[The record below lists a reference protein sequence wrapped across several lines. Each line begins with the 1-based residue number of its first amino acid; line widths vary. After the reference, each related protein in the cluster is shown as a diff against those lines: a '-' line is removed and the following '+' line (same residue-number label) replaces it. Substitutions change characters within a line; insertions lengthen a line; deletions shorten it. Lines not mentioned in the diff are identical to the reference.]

1 MIEEIL
7 SIIEDEEM
15 SDSDKLDAIKE
26 YLYS

>member
-7 SIIEDEEM
+7 SIINDEEM